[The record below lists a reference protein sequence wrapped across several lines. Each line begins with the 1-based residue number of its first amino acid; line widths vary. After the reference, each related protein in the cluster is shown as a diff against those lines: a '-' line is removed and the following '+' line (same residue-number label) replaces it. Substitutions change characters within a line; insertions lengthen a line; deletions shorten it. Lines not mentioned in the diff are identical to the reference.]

1 MKYVLKIGNMFISRI
16 FIDSCDAEICIDFT
30 SDKESA
36 RVFNYES
43 SELYISLLINLF
55 NCDIIKVDYV

>member
-1 MKYVLKIGNMFISRI
+1 M
-16 FIDSCDAEICIDFT
+16 
-30 SDKESA
+30 SDRENA
-36 RVFNYES
+36 HVFNYES